1 MADNN
6 LRENPYPLGAHAEG
20 GAVRFSFAS
29 KAASCGIMLYDKASG
44 RLRQRIP
51 FAREDRTG
59 YVYCRKFYDIDPKDS
74 SYLFFEE
81 DYLVPDERARVFSRK
96 IPYGRDREAED
107 LKAGFLTEGF
117 DWGEDRPPR
126 IPYNKVVA
134 YCMHVRGFT
143 KHASSGVVHRGTFAG
158 IAEKIPYLKEI
169 GVTTLELQ
177 PAYEFMEIPMRGEC
191 RGYFCA

>member
-107 LKAGFLTEGF
+107 LKAGSDG
-117 DWGEDRPPR
+117 R
-126 IPYNKVVA
+126 I
-134 YCMHVRGFT
+134 
-143 KHASSGVVHRGTFAG
+143 
-158 IAEKIPYLKEI
+158 
-169 GVTTLELQ
+169 
-177 PAYEFMEIPMRGEC
+177 
-191 RGYFCA
+191 